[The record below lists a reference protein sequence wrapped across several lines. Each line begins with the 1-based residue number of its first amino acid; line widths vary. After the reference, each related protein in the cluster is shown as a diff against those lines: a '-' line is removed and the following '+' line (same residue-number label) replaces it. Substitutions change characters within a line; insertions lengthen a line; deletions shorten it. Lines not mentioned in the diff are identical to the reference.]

1 MKKIIKSPSPQ
12 PAPLEGWGEG
22 DSVKMKFISLLQF
35 QVIFGLIFLL
45 AFFSPKF
52 LEASPKKKSITQAE
66 TKIYTVIEFESTFM
80 NRRKKEILKTLGEPD
95 RKSQVQEKEVW
106 KYNQI
111 VKDMEQVWDQ
121 NIMFDFGRVNYIW
134 SDQPTA
140 GKK

>member
-1 MKKIIKSPSPQ
+1 
-12 PAPLEGWGEG
+12 
-22 DSVKMKFISLLQF
+22 MKFISLLKF

-45 AFFSPKF
+45 AFFAANF
-52 LEASPKKKSITQAE
+52 LEASPKKKSVTQAE

-111 VKDMEQVWDQ
+111 VKDMEQIWDQ

-134 SDQPTA
+134 SDQPKA

>member
-1 MKKIIKSPSPQ
+1 MR
-12 PAPLEGWGEG
+12 G

-45 AFFSPKF
+45 AFFAANF
-52 LEASPKKKSITQAE
+52 LEASPKKNSVTQAE

-111 VKDMEQVWDQ
+111 VKDMEQIWDQ